1 MNENKSIG
9 PFKAVGLALN
19 TVGTAAVVLDKSVKE
34 SGEAISTTLQSVN
47 SLISAG
53 REALELTTAG
63 ALEDLRTDNIVED
76 AHRRVRV
83 AQANAE
89 AARILATLEVPA

>member
-19 TVGTAAVVLDKSVKE
+19 TVGTAAIVVDTSVRE
-34 SGEAISTTLQSVN
+34 GGNAISNTLKGVN
-47 SLISAG
+47 TVVDAS
-53 REALELTTAG
+53 RTALELTTAG
-63 ALEDLRTDNIVED
+63 MLEDLRTDNIVED
-76 AHRRVRV
+76 AYRKVRI
-83 AQANAE
+83 AEANAE